1 MKKSG
6 LALRRRK
13 TEGTGDSADLEGK
26 EEGKKRKRGEITKE
40 NGFRRR
46 GMKFSRKS

>member
-13 TEGTGDSADLEGK
+13 TEGTGDSADLGRERGKREREEKLQKKTGSEG
-26 EEGKKRKRGEITKE
+26 GE
-40 NGFRRR
+40 
-46 GMKFSRKS
+46 